1 MMNNMTNQTNTLYPT
16 SKTSISRMAPMAA
29 LVLALVVALGLVV
42 SNLVG
47 IASAQ
52 AAEVK
57 VGSLMI
63 KDAWARGT
71 PRSGGA
77 FMTIHN
83 MGAADELIDARAD
96 LAKKV
101 QLHRTVSEGGIMKM
115 KHVSGIP
122 VPAKGMATLKPGSY
136 HVMFMGLHKPLM
148 VGHSFPLTLMFKNAG
163 ELKVMV
169 EVRKLGGKSGKM
181 MDHKMDNKMDQK
193 KKN

>member
-1 MMNNMTNQTNTLYPT
+1 MNNSTLKQTPFF
-16 SKTSISRMAPMAA
+16 A
-29 LVLALVVALGLVV
+29 LVLALLVAVAMVVT
-42 SNLVG
+42 NLIG
-47 IASAQ
+47 MATASA
-52 AAEVK
+52 ADYK
-57 VGSLMI
+57 TGMI
-63 KDAWARGT
+63 TVMDPWARGT
-71 PRSGGA
+71 PRSAGA

-83 MGAADELIDARAD
+83 MGAADELVGAKAD
-96 LAKKV
+96 IAKKTQV
-101 QLHRTVSEGGIMKM
+101 HQTVSEDGIMKM
-115 KHVSGIP
+115 KHVHGVP
-122 VPAKGMATLKPGSY
+122 LPAKGMATLKPGSY